1 MLGFIL
7 YTYYLPLIYTLKLTL
22 MKTRKRLK
30 IYRDVIYMLSA
41 LIFLGAFLLALS
53 IEDAS
58 TQKFGVLNCVLL
70 TTVGVLFCYKQQQIN
85 KQL

>member
-1 MLGFIL
+1 
-7 YTYYLPLIYTLKLTL
+7 
-22 MKTRKRLK
+22 
-30 IYRDVIYMLSA
+30 MLSA